1 MRAKL
6 STWCPERSIPLRKKP
21 HIFVSLQNTLILEM
35 YDNSRF
41 NYFYSTSPIH
51 WSFPALPRDKSLV
64 LTSVFPGDIFSC
76 FDWMS
81 WNSLQLS
88 VLKPKP
94 KVIATANHNK
104 DLCHHWPMRT
114 ESNSGWLRKERENAG
129 GQVTSGVHLA
139 SDWFRHS
146 SRPDQTQTD
155 IKLNQCNPG
164 IFATLRWKLLHIL
177 RFCFKTTDWNRS
189 HTYAKNVLRLK
200 IYASQDLNRQQ
211 HPRGQRFVPSTK
223 PQKRYLQKYSTLNKW
238 GTYHLLSFFSLFIC
252 FQTSSI
258 L

>member
-1 MRAKL
+1 
-6 STWCPERSIPLRKKP
+6 
-21 HIFVSLQNTLILEM
+21 
-35 YDNSRF
+35 
-41 NYFYSTSPIH
+41 
-51 WSFPALPRDKSLV
+51 
-64 LTSVFPGDIFSC
+64 
-76 FDWMS
+76 MS

-94 KVIATANHNK
+94 KVIATTNHNK
-104 DLCHHWPMRT
+104 ALSHHWPMRT

-155 IKLNQCNPG
+155 VKQNQCHPG
-164 IFATLRWKLLHIL
+164 IFTSLRWKLLYIL
-177 RFCFKTTDWNRS
+177 RFCFKTTNWNRS

-200 IYASQDLNRQQ
+200 IYASPDLNRQQ
-211 HPRGQRFVPSTK
+211 QSRGQRFVPSTK

>member
-1 MRAKL
+1 
-6 STWCPERSIPLRKKP
+6 
-21 HIFVSLQNTLILEM
+21 
-35 YDNSRF
+35 
-41 NYFYSTSPIH
+41 
-51 WSFPALPRDKSLV
+51 
-64 LTSVFPGDIFSC
+64 
-76 FDWMS
+76 MS

-88 VLKPKP
+88 VLPKP

-104 DLCHHWPMRT
+104 ALRHHRPMRT
-114 ESNSGWLRKERENAG
+114 QSNSGWLRKEWENAS

-155 IKLNQCNPG
+155 VKLNQCNPG
-164 IFATLRWKLLHIL
+164 IFATLRWKLLYIL
-177 RFCFKTTDWNRS
+177 RFCFKTTDWNCS

-211 HPRGQRFVPSTK
+211 HPRGQRLVPSTK

>member
-1 MRAKL
+1 
-6 STWCPERSIPLRKKP
+6 
-21 HIFVSLQNTLILEM
+21 
-35 YDNSRF
+35 
-41 NYFYSTSPIH
+41 
-51 WSFPALPRDKSLV
+51 
-64 LTSVFPGDIFSC
+64 
-76 FDWMS
+76 MS

-104 DLCHHWPMRT
+104 ALCHHRPMRT

-155 IKLNQCNPG
+155 VKQNQCHPG
-164 IFATLRWKLLHIL
+164 IFTSLRWKLLYIL
-177 RFCFKTTDWNRS
+177 RFCFKTTNWNCS

-200 IYASQDLNRQQ
+200 TDNNTHVGRDLFRQPN
-211 HPRGQRFVPSTK
+211 HKSDTYRNIQRWI
-223 PQKRYLQKYSTLNKW
+223 NKVH
-238 GTYHLLSFFSLFIC
+238 TIFCRFSLSLFAFKRLLYC
-252 FQTSSI
+252 N
-258 L
+258 